1 MADNL
6 QTFAAICAGGL
17 VTNVDPI
24 TQSSKMPGS
33 AISLINMEP
42 SLEGGY
48 RRISGFSNSY
58 GTMPGEGKVLG
69 LTVNGEINQGIFAA
83 RKPETG
89 SNYFHFYNNHY
100 TCIDKALDPSIIK
113 NTTIFEK
120 SQIKWVSIDELK
132 NLELRK
138 FYQPIVRNIINE
150 RVNIEQFI
158 KRVKVL

>member
-89 SNYFHFYNNHY
+89 LLIKSAQNLILPAPAVNFS
-100 TCIDKALDPSIIK
+100 IIIDPS
-113 NTTIFEK
+113 TIPRTIGTRGQFNL
-120 SQIKWVSIDELK
+120 LK
-132 NLELRK
+132 
-138 FYQPIVRNIINE
+138 I
-150 RVNIEQFI
+150 
-158 KRVKVL
+158 